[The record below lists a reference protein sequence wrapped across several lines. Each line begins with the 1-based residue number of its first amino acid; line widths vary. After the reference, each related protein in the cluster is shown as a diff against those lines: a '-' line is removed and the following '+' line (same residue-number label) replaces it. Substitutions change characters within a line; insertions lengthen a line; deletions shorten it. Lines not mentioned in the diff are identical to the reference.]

1 MATDQAYIR
10 ELTESNEKLHKR
22 LSALR
27 SELGHWRL
35 KWILAKE
42 TLSEALKERDEAK
55 TQANK
60 AAATFNLLLD
70 SKEAENQRLKQDY
83 EMAAMRYADL
93 QEAVS
98 VLQAERDYWVE
109 SANQKANLL
118 NAARSE
124 LDMVKSR
131 LVDCYRGKQPP
142 EAVADL
148 LIAVNDI
155 EAAWANLLE
164 VLAKYGYKR
173 E

>member
-1 MATDQAYIR
+1 MASDQAFIG

-35 KWILAKE
+35 KWILINGN
-42 TLSEALKERDEAK
+42 LSEALKERDKAMNELAIAQAEAASDRGYWREK
-55 TQANK
+55 AEAAHKKVIEQAELLK
-60 AAATFNLLLD
+60 AA
-70 SKEAENQRLKQDY
+70 
-83 EMAAMRYADL
+83 
-93 QEAVS
+93 
-98 VLQAERDYWVE
+98 QAERDYWVE
-109 SANQKANLL
+109 FANQKANLL

-131 LVDCYRGKQPP
+131 LVDCYRGKRPP